1 MISPAGL
8 MEEMDR
14 KLPYPTRALKV
25 NGAVVEEYIIPKE
38 KKTEVLAEL
47 YIFTPVPSLDDEFID
62 LHAGRKF
69 KVREFRVTRED
80 GHNYLVSPYYPKS
93 GGTVIDWF
101 PVD

>member
-1 MISPAGL
+1 
-8 MEEMDR
+8 MEKMDR

-25 NGAVVEEYIIPKE
+25 HGASVEEYIIPKE
-38 KKTEVLAEL
+38 KKAEVLAEL

-62 LHAGRKF
+62 LHEGKIF
-69 KVREFRVTRED
+69 KVREFRVTRE
-80 GHNYLVSPYYPKS
+80 GGFNCLVSPYYPRS